1 MVSSV
6 EQFSIVALPL
16 TCIQERA
23 KSNAGCV
30 RAGSEDERMFQAW
43 SFISIMDVVKKGDTS
58 GIGNW

>member
-1 MVSSV
+1 MRKHRGSFKIHARVNFFPMVSSV

-30 RAGSEDERMFQAW
+30 RAGSEDERMFQA
-43 SFISIMDVVKKGDTS
+43 
-58 GIGNW
+58 